1 MFPVRED
8 MLRVM
13 PELIWGGSG
22 VLLMLFQPFVR
33 NRHFFTFLALVGSL
47 LGTLGAMWPAAL
59 GGTAFGGII
68 QADAFSFFFHL
79 LIGLVVFLVVLAA
92 GPYLERERLAF
103 PEFFALTLF
112 AAAGMGILASAQE
125 LVTAFI
131 GLELSSISSYVLAGY
146 RRESLKSS
154 ESSLKYFLL
163 GSFATAFFLYGIA
176 LVYGATGT
184 TNLSGM
190 AEAGVSNNLLKLGF
204 SLILIGLG
212 FKVAVAPFQI
222 WTPDVYEG
230 APTPVT
236 ALFSAGPKA
245 AAFALL
251 LRIFAGVPAA
261 TQFPVTALFSAGPK
275 AAAFAL
281 LLRIFAGVPAAT
293 QFWFWAFWVLA
304 VLTMFAG
311 NLGALVQTNV
321 KRMLAYSSIA
331 HAGYILVAFASVTF
345 LAQEGAAAAAPAYAA
360 ILFYLLSYSLVKLG
374 AFTIVSQF
382 GGEGEKHL
390 SLDDYAG
397 LGQRQPFAAAA
408 LALFLL
414 SLLGLPVTAGF
425 FGKFYIFKA
434 AVNSHLIWLAILMAV
449 NSVIGAYYYLRVI
462 VVMYMREP
470 SAETAASAPMRFP
483 LTVNLVLTIAAVGTI
498 YFGLFPNQ
506 VLNFVLQSNLLGH

>member
-1 MFPVRED
+1 MFPVRD
-8 MLRVM
+8 DILRVM
-13 PELIWGGSG
+13 PELIWCGFG

-33 NRHFFTFLALVGSL
+33 NRHFFTLLALLGSL
-47 LGTLGAMWPAAL
+47 LGTLSAMWPAAL

-79 LIGLVVFLVVLAA
+79 LIGLVVSLVVLAA

-112 AAAGMGILASAQE
+112 ATAGMGVLASAQE

-184 TNLSGM
+184 TNLSRM
-190 AEAGVSNNLLKLGF
+190 ADAGASSNLLKLGF

-236 ALFSAGPKA
+236 ALFS
-245 AAFALL
+245 
-251 LRIFAGVPAA
+251 
-261 TQFPVTALFSAGPK
+261 SGPK

-360 ILFYLLSYSLVKLG
+360 ILFYLLSYALVKLG
-374 AFTIVSQF
+374 AFTVVSQF

-397 LGQRQPFAAAA
+397 LGQRQPVAAAA

-434 AVNSHLIWLAILMAV
+434 AINSHLIWLAILMAV

-470 SAETAASAPMRFP
+470 TAETASSAPMRFP
-483 LTVNLVLTIAAVGTI
+483 LTVNLVLSVAAIGTI

-506 VLNFVLQSNLLGH
+506 VLNFVLQTNLLGH